1 MPTKTTKKK
10 VTKKKAV
17 TKKAP
22 VKKKVTA
29 KKKAPVKKADAKTA
43 EKVAAAA
50 TAPKKKKKKYL
61 NNKDLLAEVILS
73 KEQGQM
79 TDKLARMLTMLT
91 NNYGKRDNYANYTYI
106 DDMKAYAMM
115 MIVRTW
121 FKFDEN
127 KSNNPFA
134 FYTQCIKHS
143 FIQYLNQE
151 KRHRVLRDEIL
162 VKKGL
167 TPSFNYQLEY
177 ENRKLA
183 DDEED
188 HHQQVET
195 AEKLN
200 EEQNSSSDE
209 DFITY

>member
-10 VTKKKAV
+10 VTKKKATV
-17 TKKAP
+17 EKVSAETTKKI
-22 VKKKVTA
+22 
-29 KKKAPVKKADAKTA
+29 
-43 EKVAAAA
+43 EAAS
-50 TAPKKKKKKYL
+50 APKKKKKKYL
-61 NNKDLLAEVILS
+61 NNKDLLAEVIRS
-73 KEQGQM
+73 KEQGKM
-79 TDKLARMLTMLT
+79 TDTLARMLTMLT
-91 NNYGKRDNYANYTYI
+91 NNYSKRDNYAGYTYV

-121 FKFDEN
+121 HKFDEE

-177 ENRKLA
+177 ENRRLA

-188 HHQQVET
+188 HHQHLET
-195 AEKLN
+195 AERLN
-200 EEQNSSSDE
+200 EERDSESNE